1 MLAVAFA
8 LERLTAVVRRCPE
21 LSMEAASLPTVPE
34 ADLREDVEV
43 PWRVWGAV
51 DGVVAEVLA
60 VPVEERRLVVDVPE
74 ALLPVVVLERR
85 VVPVWLLWV
94 AVEVVAL
101 PLLRL
106 TLLPVEELRRV

>member
-21 LSMEAASLPTVPE
+21 LSMEAASLPTVPA

-43 PWRVWGAV
+43 PWRVWGAA
-51 DGVVAEVLA
+51 DGVAVEVLA
-60 VPVEERRLVVDVPE
+60 VPVDERRLVVDVPE

-85 VVPVWLLWV
+85 VVPVWLLCA

>member
-21 LSMEAASLPTVPE
+21 LSMEAASLPTVPA

-43 PWRVWGAV
+43 PWRVWGAA
-51 DGVVAEVLA
+51 DGVAVEVLA

>member
-21 LSMEAASLPTVPE
+21 LSMEAASLPTVPA

-43 PWRVWGAV
+43 PWRVWGAA
-51 DGVVAEVLA
+51 DGVAVEVLA

-74 ALLPVVVLERR
+74 ALLPVVAVERR
-85 VVPVWLLWV
+85 VVPVWLLCV

>member
-21 LSMEAASLPTVPE
+21 LSMEAASLPTVPA

-43 PWRVWGAV
+43 PWRVWGAA
-51 DGVVAEVLA
+51 DGVAVEVLA
-60 VPVEERRLVVDVPE
+60 VPVDERRLVVDVPE